1 MVRRGNLCQHTYG
14 STADIFYLGL
24 NQSVGVG
31 IVGCRDSGVQGCV
44 CGGVVRPSNLAKLS
58 KGVPLETKQACSIIG
73 EASQNKQECGERV
86 VSAA

>member
-44 CGGVVRPSNLAKLS
+44 CGGVVWPSNLAKLS
-58 KGVPLETKQACSIIG
+58 KAKAFPWRQSKL
-73 EASQNKQECGERV
+73 
-86 VSAA
+86 AA